1 MILDYSLTKTVC
13 GEEWL
18 KCYVDSLREEERHDI
33 KSFKSNTE
41 LKFEDEK
48 FVT

>member
-13 GEEWL
+13 REWL
-18 KCYVDSLREEERHDI
+18 KCYVDSLSEEERHNI